1 MLVMSR
7 VRRVVAGALGAA
19 LFLGALAGS
28 GGPAAAEPGSR
39 DRRAELRDLIGEAS
53 RAEADALAELL
64 DVQERRVALAASAR
78 ALDEQV
84 AASTAE
90 LARVEDELDLVIAAR
105 LSVDDELARQR
116 ARLERARRTFQGT
129 AAALYKTSGGPSGAF
144 TALLFDADD
153 PSQLASGTQYLEEVS
168 VARREDVDELVGVR
182 ERLERLARDADARQ
196 AEAISARARVAS
208 ERDRL
213 AALRTQRE
221 EHNQELARE
230 LAREQDIVD
239 SIRARKD
246 EFVAELA
253 ALESSS
259 SSITTMLAQRQRNQ
273 VKAESFHVVRP
284 VPGAISSGFGPRVHP
299 ILGGTRMHNGV
310 DMSAS
315 HGSPIKAGAAGVVVW
330 AGPRSGYGNTV
341 IIDHGNRY
349 ATLYAH
355 ASALVVSSGDR
366 VRAGQVVARVGATG
380 LATAPHLHFEVRLL
394 GIPQNPVR
402 FF

>member
-1 MLVMSR
+1 
-7 VRRVVAGALGAA
+7 VVAAALGAA
-19 LFLGALAGS
+19 LFLGALAG
-28 GGPAAAEPGSR
+28 GGAAAAEPANRR
-39 DRRAELRDLIGEAS
+39 DELRDLIGEAS

-64 DVQERRVALAASAR
+64 DVQERRMALASTVR
-78 ALDEQV
+78 ALDAQV
-84 AASTAE
+84 AETTAE
-90 LARVEDELDLVIAAR
+90 LARVEDELDLLIAAR
-105 LSVDDELARQR
+105 LTVEEELTRQR
-116 ARLERARRTFQGT
+116 TRLDRARRTFQGT
-129 AAALYKTSGGPSGAF
+129 AAELYKTSGSPSGAF

-153 PSQLASGTQYLEEVS
+153 PAQLASGTQYLREVS
-168 VARREDVDELVGVR
+168 IARQEHVDELVGVR
-182 ERLERLARDADARQ
+182 DLLERLARDADTRQ
-196 AEAISARARVAS
+196 AEAVSARARVAS

-213 AALRTQRE
+213 AALRARQE
-221 EHNQELARE
+221 EHNTQLAQELS
-230 LAREQDIVD
+230 REQEIVD
-239 SIRARKD
+239 AIRARKD

-253 ALESSS
+253 ALESTS
-259 SSITTMLAQRQRNQ
+259 SSITTTLAARQRRQ
-273 VKAESFHVVRP
+273 VKAADFHLVRP

-315 HGSPIKAGAAGVVVW
+315 YGSPIKAGAAGVVVW

-355 ASALVVSSGDR
+355 ASSLVVGSGDR
-366 VRAGQVVARVGATG
+366 VEAGQVVARVGATG

-402 FF
+402 FL